1 MDMPARASH
10 TRFDVIAIYASN
22 GERFARQH
30 LRIDVADH
38 ISPYVA
44 ARAWAERGPYAD
56 PRIPGLAIF
65 LIVTPAAVRD
75 AEPASSHAIPTAA
88 RDVGCYLVL
97 STAHIRCS
105 TAQMLD
111 HWAEL
116 PIHRQPLAVA
126 RLGLGWFVSTRATSM
141 RGAESLAEEI
151 PAILAFGR
159 AQGCDH
165 VLLDCD
171 GPEERMLPLYPW

>member
-1 MDMPARASH
+1 MDMPTPASR
-10 TRFDVIAIYASN
+10 TFFDVVAIYASD
-22 GERFARQH
+22 GERFAREQ

-38 ISPYVA
+38 ISPYAA
-44 ARAWAERGPYAD
+44 ARACAERRAYAD

-65 LIVTPAAVRD
+65 LVVTPVAGPNARSGLRNAAS
-75 AEPASSHAIPTAA
+75 ALACN
-88 RDVGCYLVL
+88 VGCYLVL

-111 HWAEL
+111 HWAQL
-116 PIHRQPLAVA
+116 YAHQQPLAVA
-126 RLGLGWFVSTRATSM
+126 RMGFGWLISTCIVSERMAQ
-141 RGAESLAEEI
+141 SLPEEI

-171 GPEERMLPLYPW
+171 GREERRLPVYPW